1 MQSTSRIFAGVS
13 GSPGSMHALRH
24 AAGLACQHAALLI
37 PPLTWVPPEEA
48 GHGLR
53 GWAFRHSQVERNSP

>member
-13 GSPGSMHALRH
+13 GSPGSMHALRP
-24 AAGLACQHAALLI
+24 AAGLACHHALLI
-37 PPLTWVPPEEA
+37 PLLTWVPPEEA

-53 GWAFRHSQVERNSP
+53 GWTFRHSQVERNSP